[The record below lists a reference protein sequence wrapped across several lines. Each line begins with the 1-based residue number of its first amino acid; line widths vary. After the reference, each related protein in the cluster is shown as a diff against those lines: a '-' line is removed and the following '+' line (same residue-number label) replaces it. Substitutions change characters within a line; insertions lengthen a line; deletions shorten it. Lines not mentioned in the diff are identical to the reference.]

1 MYFAG
6 NSMNCNK
13 VLHIAKKDP
22 QYMAIPGRRQ
32 IPCVMY
38 VNRLKRISSHQHWIR
53 SWWELKSATVLY
65 IVFIFKKYIKE
76 KIYIPRYYF

>member
-38 VNRLKRISSHQHWIR
+38 VNSY
-53 SWWELKSATVLY
+53 VC
-65 IVFIFKKYIKE
+65 
-76 KIYIPRYYF
+76 